1 MNPTPLI
8 VINGFLRPIRK
19 FDQYPKNNNIRSQY
33 TSIQMMGCDITL
45 SALGSGRWQLYSFEY
60 PFQLPYLTY
69 ACWEDVTINLPFV
82 QTAYNLSTKNL
93 HLPKVGSK
101 HFKTAKLY
109 TYVDH
114 HRSTLIKGISLPR
127 LRVHTVDSNPTAM
140 WAIPLGRKNQ
150 GTPSCTA
157 VAKEA
162 HQFFPGVFDDLEK
175 SRDPMPRYEGSATR
189 GCPYDWEFLNSGP
202 SEKKQQSVN
211 R

>member
-1 MNPTPLI
+1 
-8 VINGFLRPIRK
+8 
-19 FDQYPKNNNIRSQY
+19 
-33 TSIQMMGCDITL
+33 MGCDITL
-45 SALGSGRWQLYSFEY
+45 SALGSGRWQLSSFEY

-69 ACWEDVTINLPFV
+69 ACWERMTINLPFV

-93 HLPKVGSK
+93 YLPKVGLK

-109 TYVDH
+109 TYIHH
-114 HRSTLIKGISLPR
+114 HRSTLITKGISLPV

-140 WAIPLGRKNQ
+140 WASHLVEKNQ

-189 GCPYDWEFLNSGP
+189 GCPYYWDFSNLRTLRKEP
-202 SEKKQQSVN
+202 TK